1 MGHGTRVAM
10 LLNGTCYPLPFHLSS
25 PPPPSLCLPLCPPS
39 PSSPYAQVQFE
50 MIRQFEIQLG
60 EIQQMLH
67 MNVVAQH
74 QLMKE
79 NEALKEEIKNLKKI
93 Y

>member
-1 MGHGTRVAM
+1 
-10 LLNGTCYPLPFHLSS
+10 
-25 PPPPSLCLPLCPPS
+25 
-39 PSSPYAQVQFE
+39 

-79 NEALKEEIKNLKKI
+79 NEALKEEIKNLKKV

>member
-1 MGHGTRVAM
+1 M
-10 LLNGTCYPLPFHLSS
+10 SS
-25 PPPPSLCLPLCPPS
+25 SDQAFQVQYFKNIIREEIDDLRDDIRAYVL
-39 PSSPYAQVQFE
+39 QVQFE